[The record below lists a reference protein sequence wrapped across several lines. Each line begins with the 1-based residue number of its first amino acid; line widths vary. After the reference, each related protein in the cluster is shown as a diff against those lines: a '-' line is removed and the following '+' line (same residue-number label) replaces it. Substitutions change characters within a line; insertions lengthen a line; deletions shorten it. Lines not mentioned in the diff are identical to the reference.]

1 MPLYKG
7 RDVQLSVYEILG
19 RKEHELLQVRNDFEQ
34 VTGRMLAM
42 FQQLADGQVKPEQL
56 VVDMRGRSVTVKE
69 LRPANQG

>member
-1 MPLYKG
+1 M
-7 RDVQLSVYEILG
+7 QLSVYEILG